1 MQYTA
6 LGIEPIFYKN
16 NFIKILNHYI
26 IHLKPTYVSYT
37 KTEEKC
43 L

>member
-26 IHLKPTYVSYT
+26 IHLKLMKYCKSTIL
-37 KTEEKC
+37 EF
-43 L
+43 